1 MEYVVGPILA
11 LLLGMKFTH
20 FTTEKMKK
28 DAQTEREMIAKVINE
43 RIVENNTQMSQQTL
57 KMMMPMARASPQ
69 STSNWDCERKGGKGT
84 GIR

>member
-28 DAQTEREMIAKVINE
+28 DAQEERELIAKVIDE
-43 RIVENNTQMSQQTL
+43 RLIENNTQMSQQTL
-57 KMMMPMARASPQ
+57 KLMMPMAKSVTAINKQ
-69 STSNWDCERKGGKGT
+69 LGL
-84 GIR
+84 